1 MILEKTPTGRNGL
14 ATDLLFKERLY
25 YRENAFPKY
34 GPRPID
40 MWYEKPYYGKVDIY
54 GNPVYPTEYY
64 LKQIPGTNLHAL
76 GPVVDAFSDFKQ
88 FLLHGAAADKTQV
101 FDFIGNLKPV
111 GAWESIHTL
120 YHDYFTNVVYDTYVN
135 SYIDAKKRVKVK
147 NFNDFVMLF
156 MDFCSF
162 ARTEM
167 PFTKTAFI
175 TSGLCPNSISG
186 LTISLTNE
194 SSADDRKKYT
204 RFLSNPN
211 FDDYK
216 RAAAGFGFYIDK
228 NSPWRMVANFASN
241 KMKSYMVKDGL
252 SVEDNGIFSEAYIR
266 ARKYDYRGLKKYLY
280 QSYRSFIEA
289 SPNLIETTS
298 SRCENKK
305 IFEVLKKI
313 EPRELVIDSFEEFS
327 KTYGDEYFLFVYLQI
342 RLIESGKPI
351 RKSQLKRMYDDLLN
365 LNRYIGLDAAINRI
379 DYFTKQ
385 TRIYEP
391 PRPNDSTPFQIK
403 YLPPTQLSGLSFVGE
418 SDMLLLLGQT
428 QAAYGSFSTY

>member
-25 YRENAFPKY
+25 YREKAFPKY

-64 LKQIPGTNLHAL
+64 LKQIPGTNLNAL
-76 GPVVDAFSDFKQ
+76 GPVVDAFSDFKG
-88 FLLHGAAADKTQV
+88 FLLHGAAANKTQV

-111 GAWESIHTL
+111 GAWESVHTL
-120 YHDYFTNVVYDTYVN
+120 YHEHFTNVIYDAYVN
-135 SYIDAKKRVKVK
+135 SYIGAKKRYKVK
-147 NFNDFVMLF
+147 SFNDFVMLF

-162 ARTEM
+162 ARTEL
-167 PFTKTAFI
+167 PVTKTAFI

-186 LTISLTNE
+186 LMISLANE

-241 KMKSYMVKDGL
+241 KMKGYMIKDGL
-252 SVEDNGIFSEAYIR
+252 TVQDNGVFSEAYIR
-266 ARKYDYRGLKKYLY
+266 ARRYDYRGLKKYLY
-280 QSYRSFIEA
+280 QSYRSFLET
-289 SPNLIETTS
+289 SPNLIETVAVKCKDSNTYKTV
-298 SRCENKK
+298 KK
-305 IFEVLKKI
+305 IQ
-313 EPRELVIDSFEEFS
+313 PRALVIDSFEEFS
-327 KTYGDEYFLFVYLQI
+327 KSYGDEYFLFVYLQL
-342 RLIESGKPI
+342 RLIESNKPI
-351 RKSQLKRMYDDLLN
+351 RKAQLKRMYDELLS
-365 LNRYIGLDAAINRI
+365 LNKYIGLDAAINHI

-385 TRIYEP
+385 TRIYEK

-418 SDMLLLLGQT
+418 SDMLLSLGQT
-428 QAAYGSFSTY
+428 QAAYGSFSSY